1 MKKVS
6 LLLGLIF
13 LISAFT
19 SQGQIVTKYQQ
30 GFEATGET
38 SSYTVVQGSA
48 VPVTTVASSGERS
61 LKLSQSTSSEV
72 IIMLDT
78 LDFTD
83 NGSFQHFYLDF
94 MHICDVDPVATASVL
109 EVATIQIRLASETD
123 AQWLTFT
130 GNDHYD
136 NSWGGGS
143 TDFVGMNSFS
153 MQSYSTWMG
162 TTINNTHRKR
172 RDLPQGKSCHRN
184 RNNEYGLVSG
194 QHQGTVQPQLDAFAC
209 YDDGGLSRPWT
220 HPQQPQHPL
229 GS

>member
-83 NGSFQHFYLDF
+83 NGSYPAPKAEQMLDYELGYQFAGEAVRAGANFYF
-94 MHICDVDPVATASVL
+94 MDY
-109 EVATIQIRLASETD
+109 TD
-123 AQWLTFT
+123 Q
-130 GNDHYD
+130 
-136 NSWGGGS
+136 
-143 TDFVGMNSFS
+143 FVQCARSRHHPDS
-153 MQSYSTWMG
+153 
-162 TTINNTHRKR
+162 
-172 RDLPQGKSCHRN
+172 
-184 RNNEYGLVSG
+184 SG
-194 QHQGTVQPQLDAFAC
+194 Q
-209 YDDGGLSRPWT
+209 
-220 HPQQPQHPL
+220 
-229 GS
+229 